1 MVFTV
6 ELLLRTV
13 LQTILAIFCAIC
25 AVLIPFKVSSVST
38 IIMESAKVM
47 CIQDT
52 SMDCIL
58 QAICPTPNIKQL
70 KFKFDWQFHT
80 KHNRHKYESTYNTA
94 VNAVQ
99 NTTGRVQWKVQI

>member
-1 MVFTV
+1 MDHITDHPSHF
-6 ELLLRTV
+6 LCHLCS
-13 LQTILAIFCAIC
+13 AY
-25 AVLIPFKVSSVST
+25 SVQG
-38 IIMESAKVM
+38 IISLNYMESAKVM

-58 QAICPTPNIKQL
+58 QAICPTPNMKQL
-70 KFKFDWQFHT
+70 KFKFNWQFHT
-80 KHNRHKYESTYNTA
+80 KYNRHKYDSMYNIA

>member
-1 MVFTV
+1 
-6 ELLLRTV
+6 
-13 LQTILAIFCAIC
+13 
-25 AVLIPFKVSSVST
+25 
-38 IIMESAKVM
+38 MESAKVL

-58 QAICPTPNIKQL
+58 QVICPTPNIKQL
-70 KFKFDWQFHT
+70 KFKFNWQFHT
-80 KHNRHKYESTYNTA
+80 EYNYDSMYNTA